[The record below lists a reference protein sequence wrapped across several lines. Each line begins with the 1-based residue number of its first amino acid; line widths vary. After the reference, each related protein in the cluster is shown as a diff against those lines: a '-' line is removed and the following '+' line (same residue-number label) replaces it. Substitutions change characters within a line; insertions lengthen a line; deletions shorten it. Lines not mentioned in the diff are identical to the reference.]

1 MVIVSRIILLNFDCS
16 AHIKAWLHL
25 VYVLLLL
32 LLCFLPVVSTK
43 LLQYYHL
50 PILYP
55 PICPYTLV
63 NLTKMVLG
71 LAVDTGFD
79 MFLLSLFIIVGM
91 PYIKVIT
98 ERSFTSPLV
107 NPVVVLEELL
117 EF

>member
-1 MVIVSRIILLNFDCS
+1 MVRVSRIILLNFDCS
-16 AHIKAWLHL
+16 THIKAWLHL

-43 LLQYYHL
+43 LLQDYHL

-71 LAVDTGFD
+71 LAVDCVCVVRDTGTGRVRA
-79 MFLLSLFIIVGM
+79 SN
-91 PYIKVIT
+91 IT
-98 ERSFTSPLV
+98 YRA
-107 NPVVVLEELL
+107 N
-117 EF
+117 